1 MKSNR
6 KTFFGRPGGEL
17 QFRFTLIE
25 LLVVIAIIAILAG
38 MLLPALN
45 KARTAAKKTACQS
58 NLRQVGRGFM
68 TYCLENREIIPTHK
82 MNQTGE
88 VYTNRGFLGYPSS
101 SMTWMHL
108 VYPYYGIKD
117 KDITRASKANE
128 RHLDSLAQRHRKG
141 ILKCPAFNINAT
153 YLGMPHYG
161 MHQYNIGGHRYD
173 KKNETYKSR
182 QINYLKDARRPGLK
196 VLFLDTKYNAFNSQ
210 PYGTITGGGID
221 PKPYTGTY
229 GNSFF
234 ASAAHMGLG
243 RHGQGVNAF
252 FLDGHVEFVLR
263 KRIVSG
269 LNADWTSGTLF
280 KFGN

>member
-6 KTFFGRPGGEL
+6 KTIFGRPGVEL

-45 KARTAAKKTACQS
+45 KARVSARKTACQS
-58 NLRQVGRGFM
+58 NIRQVGRGFLC
-68 TYCLENREIIPTHK
+68 YCIENREIIPTYK

-173 KKNETYKSR
+173 KANKTYKGN

-196 VLFLDTKYNAFNSQ
+196 VLFLDTKYNAYNSQ
-210 PYGTITGGGID
+210 PYGTITGGGTD

-229 GNSFF
+229 GQCFF
-234 ASAAHMGLG
+234 AGNAHIGLG
-243 RHGQGVNAF
+243 RHGQGVNGI
-252 FLDGHVEFVLR
+252 FLDGHVEFILR
-263 KRIVSG
+263 KRVVSG
-269 LNADWTSGTLF
+269 LSAKYTTGTLF
-280 KFGN
+280 WFGN